1 MHMSKPIIDELGIF
15 PAYLSHISISAD
27 PIRALGCEWIVN
39 GIHCRQP
46 CVPFL
51 FLCHEHK
58 NIPDFPRHNYA
69 TTCRNRAIFIGSSI
83 LKKIESDYGHKK

>member
-1 MHMSKPIIDELGIF
+1 MARPIIDELGIL
-15 PAYLSHISISAD
+15 PAYLTHISISAD
-27 PIRALGCEWIVN
+27 PIRALGCQWIIN

-58 NIPDFPRHNYA
+58 NIPDFPRHMYA
-69 TTCRNRAIFIGSSI
+69 TSSTCRNRTIFISNHK
-83 LKKIESDYGHKK
+83 KKIEPDFCYKK

>member
-1 MHMSKPIIDELGIF
+1 MSKPIIDDLGIF

-27 PIRALGCEWIVN
+27 PVRALGCEWIIN

-51 FLCHEHK
+51 FLCNEHK
-58 NIPDFPRHNYA
+58 NIPDFSRHIYA
-69 TTCRNRAIFIGSSI
+69 TSSTCRNRSI
-83 LKKIESDYGHKK
+83 LLSQKIEPNHSNK

>member
-1 MHMSKPIIDELGIF
+1 MARPIIDDLGIF

-27 PIRALGCEWIVN
+27 PVRALGCEWIIN

-51 FLCHEHK
+51 FLCNQHK
-58 NIPDFPRHNYA
+58 NIPDFSRHIYA
-69 TTCRNRAIFIGSSI
+69 TSSTCRNRSI
-83 LKKIESDYGHKK
+83 LLSQKIEPNHSNK